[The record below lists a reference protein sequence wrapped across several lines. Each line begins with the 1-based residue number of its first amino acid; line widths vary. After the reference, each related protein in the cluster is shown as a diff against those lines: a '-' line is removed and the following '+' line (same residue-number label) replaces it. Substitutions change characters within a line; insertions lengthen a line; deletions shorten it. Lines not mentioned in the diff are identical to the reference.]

1 MEDDELEGALE
12 RVEVEVTTE
21 AEETIVEVE
30 TSELED
36 EDDDEETLL
45 LKTEGAV
52 NIRTRDKE
60 VRGKRTRSCSMKQ
73 R

>member
-1 MEDDELEGALE
+1 MEDDEREGALE

-21 AEETIVEVE
+21 AEETMVEVE
-30 TSELED
+30 TTELES

-52 NIRTRDKE
+52 NIQTRDKE
-60 VRGKRTRSCSMKQ
+60 PGRNVRDHAR
-73 R
+73 